1 MSKVVKR
8 YMEQVKQRAWFVTTK
23 RQYASQEEAE
33 AALVKAGGR
42 V

>member
-1 MSKVVKR
+1 MTVVKR

-23 RQYASQEEAE
+23 VQYPTEKEAL
-33 AALVKAGGR
+33 AALEKAGGR